1 MRNGNA
7 AQTKSAVADAASQ
20 VDVPFAMSCV
30 IVFTDAVFLHTRTVI
45 DAVQQMGVAQ
55 QVQRTEQRTTVNR
68 GQPPLQVG
76 QTKGIGETVTY
87 LMPNKQAYRCD
98 AYACML

>member
-1 MRNGNA
+1 MPNLEVSGTETLDNVLCFFRQESFRQRHMRNGNA

-55 QVQRTEQRTTVNR
+55 
-68 GQPPLQVG
+68 
-76 QTKGIGETVTY
+76 
-87 LMPNKQAYRCD
+87 
-98 AYACML
+98 